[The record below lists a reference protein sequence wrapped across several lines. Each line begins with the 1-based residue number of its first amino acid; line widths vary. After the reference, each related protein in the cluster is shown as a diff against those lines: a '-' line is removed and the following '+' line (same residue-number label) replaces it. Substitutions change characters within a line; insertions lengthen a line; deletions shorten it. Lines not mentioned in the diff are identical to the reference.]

1 MVEAEKST
9 VVTIRL
15 SKRNLRRVEAVRS
28 LENVDSFTLFKEFIE
43 DGLRERVVRLYEKGK
58 LSAGRGAEILGV
70 SLREFL
76 ELLERKCIAINW
88 DSKGITQYLKSK
100 YGE

>member
-1 MVEAEKST
+1 MSET
-9 VVTIRL
+9 DQTRVVTLRL
-15 SKRNLRRVEAVRS
+15 SKRNLHRLEAVQALEKVDRS
-28 LENVDSFTLFKEFIE
+28 TLFKEFIE
-43 DGLRERVVRLYEKGK
+43 DGLRDRVVNLYAEGK

-76 ELLERKCIAINW
+76 ELLEHKAVPVNW
-88 DSKGITQYLKSK
+88 DSEGIKEYLKAK